1 MQIDGIC
8 LNLGFSFPALYK
20 SSLVRYDVI
29 DEEVWKFTYLS
40 KIWQWMFWVKW
51 KSLTYHNLCI
61 ILTFCG
67 RGNFGSQL
75 GKSWT
80 ICKWLQDL
88 LISNLIGQCHSK
100 HKSNVYRPIT
110 FLEIRRPRTQHT
122 CTVLLDRVEC
132 LDCTESKNDPGCWFT
147 K

>member
-1 MQIDGIC
+1 MQIDGIG
-8 LNLGFSFPALYK
+8 LSLGFSFPTLYK

-29 DEEVWKFTYLS
+29 DEEVWKFTCLS

-100 HKSNVYRPIT
+100 HKSIVYRPIT
-110 FLEIRRPRTQHT
+110 FLRSSQTARAAHMHGSARQGGMLAFHWVQKWPR
-122 CTVLLDRVEC
+122 VLIH
-132 LDCTESKNDPGCWFT
+132 
-147 K
+147 

>member
-8 LNLGFSFPALYK
+8 LSLGFSFPALYK
-20 SSLVRYDVI
+20 SSLVRYGVI

-100 HKSNVYRPIT
+100 HKSNVYQPIT
-110 FLEIRRPRTQHT
+110 FLEISQTARAAHMHGPARQGGMLGLHWVKKWPR
-122 CTVLLDRVEC
+122 VLIH
-132 LDCTESKNDPGCWFT
+132 
-147 K
+147 